1 MEEYATLIGQT
12 VSHYRIIEKIGAG
25 GMGEVYRAYDER
37 LERDVALKV
46 LHAGMFTGETAR
58 KRFRREALALSKL
71 NHPNI
76 ATIHDFDTHEGVDFL
91 VMEYVAGQTLS
102 DKLRGVPLA
111 EKEIARLGM
120 QLAEGL
126 AAAHERGIIHRDL
139 KPGNTRLTIDGRLKI
154 LDFGLAT
161 LARSAAETTEN
172 AQTVSIDE
180 TRGPVGTLPYMS
192 PEQLRGEPVDART
205 DIWSAGAL
213 LYRMAAGR
221 PAFPEAESAKLITS
235 ILTAAPVPPRGVN
248 RHISSGLENIILKC
262 LEKDPDD
269 RYQSTKELA
278 VDMRRLLAPNTAT
291 QPIPQRRSR
300 RGKRI
305 SIAAALSVAAL
316 LATALVFNSGGARDK
331 LFGGKAHAPIRSLVV
346 LPLANL
352 SGDPEQE
359 YFADGMTE
367 ALVTDLSKIRS
378 LKVISRTSSI
388 RYKEEKK
395 TLPEIA
401 RELGVDGVV
410 QGSVQRAE
418 DKVRI
423 SAQLIYAKNGQH
435 VWAESYERD
444 FKDILT
450 LQGEVAQ
457 AIASNVRIEVTPQEQ
472 ARITKGRQVN
482 PAAQEAFLRGRYLN
496 KGTRAQQRK
505 AREYFE
511 QALRIDPNYAPAYA
525 GLADYYISSV
535 DTRPLVSMPQ
545 AKQFAMKALDLD
557 PDLAEAHLELALI
570 HFYADWDWAAADK
583 EFKLAIQLSPSD
595 AEAHRTSSFYFSA
608 LGRVDEALA
617 ESRQAQQLDPL
628 SIWTQIT
635 SGYVFYFARRYDE
648 AVAQCGKAL
657 EWDSNAAG
665 AYDCLGAS
673 YLAKGM
679 NQQAIASSLKA
690 SDLANNDPA
699 RLVGLGRAYGLAGRK
714 SDARKVL
721 EQLRQFSDRTYV
733 SPYFFATVYA
743 SLGQNDEAFA
753 RLQEAMREH
762 DGYLAWLKVD
772 SAVDPL
778 REDPRFQGLLQRVGL
793 KN

>member
-1 MEEYATLIGQT
+1 
-12 VSHYRIIEKIGAG
+12 
-25 GMGEVYRAYDER
+25 
-37 LERDVALKV
+37 
-46 LHAGMFTGETAR
+46 
-58 KRFRREALALSKL
+58 
-71 NHPNI
+71 
-76 ATIHDFDTHEGVDFL
+76 
-91 VMEYVAGQTLS
+91 
-102 DKLRGVPLA
+102 
-111 EKEIARLGM
+111 
-120 QLAEGL
+120 
-126 AAAHERGIIHRDL
+126 
-139 KPGNTRLTIDGRLKI
+139 
-154 LDFGLAT
+154 
-161 LARSAAETTEN
+161 
-172 AQTVSIDE
+172 
-180 TRGPVGTLPYMS
+180 
-192 PEQLRGEPVDART
+192 LRGEPVDART

-278 VDMRRLLAPNTAT
+278 VDMRRLLAPNTAA

-300 RGKRI
+300 RGKGI

-316 LATALVFNSGGARDK
+316 LATALAFNSGGARDK
-331 LFGGKAHAPIRSLVV
+331 LFGAKAQAPIRSLVV

-378 LKVISRTSSI
+378 LKVISRTSST

-423 SAQLIYAKNGQH
+423 SAQLIYAQSGQH
-435 VWAESYERD
+435 LWAESYERD

-457 AIASNVRIEVTPQEQ
+457 AIASNIRIEVTPQEQ

-511 QALRIDPNYAPAYA
+511 QALKIDPNYAPAYA

-535 DTRPLVSMPQ
+535 ETRPLVSMPQ

-570 HFYADWDWAAADK
+570 HFYADWDWAAAEK
-583 EFKLAIQLSPSD
+583 EFKVAIQLSPSD

-657 EWDSNAAG
+657 EWDSNSAG

-753 RLQEAMREH
+753 RLQEAVREH

-778 REDPRFQGLLQRVGL
+778 REDPRFQGLMQQVGP

>member
-46 LHAGMFTGETAR
+46 LQAGMFTGETAR

-91 VMEYVAGQTLS
+91 VMEYVAGETLS

-111 EKEIARLGM
+111 EKEVARLGM

-126 AAAHERGIIHRDL
+126 AAAHEQGIIHRDL
-139 KPGNTRLTIDGRLKI
+139 KPGNTRLTVDGRLKI

-278 VDMRRLLAPNTAT
+278 VDMRRLLAPNTAA

-316 LATALVFNSGGARDK
+316 LATALVFSSGGARDK
-331 LFGGKAHAPIRSLVV
+331 LFGAKAHAPIRSLVV

-423 SAQLIYAKNGQH
+423 SAQLIYAKDGKN

-457 AIASNVRIEVTPQEQ
+457 AIASNIRTEVTPQEQ

-635 SGYVFYFARRYDE
+635 SGYVFYFARRYEE

-657 EWDSNAAG
+657 EWDSNSAG

-778 REDPRFQGLLQRVGL
+778 REDPRFQGLLQQVGL
-793 KN
+793 EN

>member
-1 MEEYATLIGQT
+1 MVQYATLIGQT
-12 VSHYRIIEKIGAG
+12 LSHYRIVEKIGAG

-46 LHAGMFTGETAR
+46 LQQGLLTGDTAR
-58 KRFRREALALSKL
+58 RRFRREALALSRL

-91 VMEYVAGQTLS
+91 IMEYVAGETLS
-102 DKLRGVPLA
+102 DKLHGGPLT
-111 EKEIARLGM
+111 EKEVARLGM

-126 AAAHERGIIHRDL
+126 TAAHEQGIIHRDL

-161 LARSAAETTEN
+161 LVRSATETTES
-172 AQTVSIDE
+172 AQTVSLDE

-192 PEQLRGEPVDART
+192 PEQLRGELVDART

-235 ILTAAPVPPRGVN
+235 ILTTAPVPPSGVN

-278 VDMRRLLAPNTAT
+278 VDLRRLLAPNTAAH
-291 QPIPQRRSR
+291 PLPKWRASI
-300 RGKRI
+300 GKRV
-305 SIAAALSVAAL
+305 SIAVGLSVAIL
-316 LATALVFNSGGARDK
+316 LCAILLFNPGGARNK
-331 LFGGKAHAPIRSLVV
+331 LFGGKVPAPIRSLVV

-395 TLPEIA
+395 TLPQIA
-401 RELGVDGVV
+401 RELSVDGVV
-410 QGSVQRAE
+410 QGSVLRAG

-423 SAQLIYAKNGQH
+423 SAQLIYAPNGQH
-435 VWAESYERD
+435 LWAESYERD
-444 FKDILT
+444 FKDVLT

-457 AIASNVRIEVTPQEQ
+457 AIASNIRIEVTPQEQ
-472 ARITKGRQVN
+472 ARLTSGRQVN

-496 KGTRAQQRK
+496 KGTRAEQRR

-545 AKQFAMKALDLD
+545 AKQFALKALELD
-557 PDLAEAHLELALI
+557 PDLAEAHVELALI
-570 HFYADWDWAAADK
+570 HFYADWDWVAADK
-583 EFKLAIQLSPSD
+583 EFKLAIQLNPSD
-595 AEAHRTSSFYFSA
+595 AEAHRISSFYFSA
-608 LGRVDEALA
+608 LGRVEEALA

-657 EWDSNAAG
+657 EWDRNSAG

-699 RLVGLGRAYGLAGRK
+699 RLVGLGRAYGLTGRK

-721 EQLRQFSDRTYV
+721 EQLRQFSGHTYV
-733 SPYFFATVYA
+733 SPYFFAAVYA

-753 RLQEAMREH
+753 RLQEALREH
-762 DGYLAWLKVD
+762 DSYLAWLKVD

-778 REDPRFQGLLQRVGL
+778 RQDTRFQKLLYQVGL
-793 KN
+793 TN